1 MANLAVKYRPKTFED
16 LTEQSIIAE
25 MLSSICKTKPLDC
38 RNFLLIG
45 PAGTGKAQPMYSK
58 VLTPNGFIHMSD
70 VKIGTE
76 VFTHTGCIAKVSEI
90 YPQGKRPIYEIKL
103 QDGTTIRVADN
114 HLNMIYRYNQ
124 DKKLREDFVVTT
136 TELLDLLKTSKFRL
150 RIDLVNVDWSES
162 SVPIDPYLLGALIGD
177 GSLSSGGFGFSNSEP
192 DVIEKVDSILRRDW
206 SCCLRKVP
214 GDNVDYAISPIE
226 TRKYVF
232 TYDGVEYSRP
242 DMVDKLESLGYPR
255 FDGDTLVHICQ
266 NKAHNYNKKYPEL
279 SSMIQLKVNDIYQT
293 KLLRKAIK
301 DLKLDVPSIK
311 KHIPVQYLLNSRNI
325 RLQLLQ
331 GLYDTDGYSSG
342 TSTEFSTSSHQ
353 LSEDFAF
360 LVRSLGARNHICV
373 TKGSYKRSDGNIK
386 ECNLSY
392 NHTFKFSN
400 DVIYCTSKKHCSRIP
415 NYQHPPM
422 RNIVSIEYV
431 GEEDCQCIY
440 VEHSDHTYISD
451 NFIPTHNTTSAR
463 IMANMLNDNKGEP
476 IELDAASHSGI
487 DSIREIISQAR
498 SYPVGCEWKVF
509 IVDECFHPNTLVNT
523 AKGEMAIKD
532 VHVGDSVYGING
544 LDTVI
549 NVFENKV
556 SPSNLICVKIN
567 GVDII
572 TTKSHLFFTDEGW
585 VEAQHLKTGD
595 ALYDYEYMRSVWER
609 VPEIFER
616 SKKNL
621 FKGMCSN
628 TANSKCSEIPSNTE
642 ERFIREN
649 LSRMWEGIS
658 DISEHKFNNLFSE
671 VWKRIYAYS
680 RFDTEA
686 ASECGKALVRLC
698 LSRMWEDQ
706 KISDMLSSFNLQST
720 VCSNL
725 YEEQTSEKGTSYIH
739 KVLCDLWKYI
749 QYNESRQENM
759 QYRLPVQADF
769 EVSEGHSEP
778 QQGQVFSREQSIQK
792 SDVGCKNESNQTEKQ
807 LKPAE
812 RVANE
817 LRKWTSI
824 STSEAIERIFRR
836 WLGVRVCST
845 DSSRPSQQ
853 NALSYELQTRPCLS
867 RFKAGDRGGWSGTSI
882 EFTTAAFGS
891 KEDNLFRESRVE
903 SVEIYEP
910 GNNDELFRSYFSDSE
925 LHSEYVTMFDL
936 ELKNHPSYFAN
947 NILVHNCHSLSNA
960 AWQALLKTLEEGPA
974 KSVFILCTTNPE
986 KIPATV
992 LSRVQTFQLSKISLK
1007 GIESRL
1013 KYVIEQENLEGRK
1026 ISYTD
1031 DAINYIAKMAQGGMR
1046 DSLTLLDKAL
1056 TYSKEITSENLAKAL
1071 NLPKYDDF
1079 FNLLTAC
1086 VKHDN
1091 IEITKVVNDVY
1102 NSGVNFV
1109 KWFTEFHSFVMNIV
1123 KYIFLQDINQ
1133 TMIPSYYADRISNY
1147 TTKHSAICLKLA
1159 NKLIKMNTDLKT
1171 TQYLQETALTY
1182 LCTVPQ
1188 KKV

>member
-114 HLNMIYRYNQ
+114 HLNMVYRYNQ

-136 TELLDLLKTSKFRL
+136 TELIDLFKTSRFRL
-150 RIDLVNVDWSES
+150 RIDLVDVDWSES

-192 DVIEKVDSILRRDW
+192 DVIEKVDSILTRDW

-342 TSTEFSTSSHQ
+342 TSTEFSTSSQQ

-509 IVDECFHPNTLVNT
+509 IIDE
-523 AKGEMAIKD
+523 
-532 VHVGDSVYGING
+532 VH
-544 LDTVI
+544 
-549 NVFENKV
+549 
-556 SPSNLICVKIN
+556 
-567 GVDII
+567 
-572 TTKSHLFFTDEGW
+572 
-585 VEAQHLKTGD
+585 A
-595 ALYDYEYMRSVWER
+595 
-609 VPEIFER
+609 
-616 SKKNL
+616 
-621 FKGMCSN
+621 
-628 TANSKCSEIPSNTE
+628 
-642 ERFIREN
+642 
-649 LSRMWEGIS
+649 
-658 DISEHKFNNLFSE
+658 
-671 VWKRIYAYS
+671 
-680 RFDTEA
+680 
-686 ASECGKALVRLC
+686 
-698 LSRMWEDQ
+698 
-706 KISDMLSSFNLQST
+706 
-720 VCSNL
+720 
-725 YEEQTSEKGTSYIH
+725 
-739 KVLCDLWKYI
+739 
-749 QYNESRQENM
+749 
-759 QYRLPVQADF
+759 
-769 EVSEGHSEP
+769 
-778 QQGQVFSREQSIQK
+778 
-792 SDVGCKNESNQTEKQ
+792 
-807 LKPAE
+807 
-812 RVANE
+812 
-817 LRKWTSI
+817 
-824 STSEAIERIFRR
+824 
-836 WLGVRVCST
+836 
-845 DSSRPSQQ
+845 
-853 NALSYELQTRPCLS
+853 
-867 RFKAGDRGGWSGTSI
+867 
-882 EFTTAAFGS
+882 
-891 KEDNLFRESRVE
+891 
-903 SVEIYEP
+903 
-910 GNNDELFRSYFSDSE
+910 
-925 LHSEYVTMFDL
+925 
-936 ELKNHPSYFAN
+936 
-947 NILVHNCHSLSNA
+947 LSNA
-960 AWQALLKTLEEGPA
+960 AFQALLKTLEETPA